1 MKIISIHKI
10 NKIKDCKLRIF
21 VAQDDDYPDRRKVS
35 LNERAINHYLEGYSE
50 EEKQELL
57 KTIRWTYDDCA
68 SELVKLGWI
77 VTRSDENE

>member
-1 MKIISIHKI
+1 MKIISMYKI
-10 NKIKDCKLRIF
+10 NKIKGCQLRIF
-21 VAQDDDYPDRRKVS
+21 EAEDDDYPDRRIVNA
-35 LNERAINHYLEGYSE
+35 NERAIDHYLEDYSE

-77 VTRSDENE
+77 VTRSDGK